1 MPTEPDALTTVVAE
15 ALTEHWR
22 SRHPVTRTPCS
33 GCTAAVVAAVHD
45 QQQPHPEVQ
54 SPAETERM
62 TDPDALVELVRE
74 MIRDKGNHVDEWPD
88 DEAAAYRDN
97 GRFTRGNAAVQELR
111 VAKGVAAIEAIIAA
125 EVQHRLQ
132 KYLAAQVPMDTM
144 CSWWARAEQREAL
157 NGELVIHGDGYDGGF
172 EMFEV
177 TDADRVWRNPKVYR
191 VLEAAK
197 VNDADQDRERGD
209 HG

>member
-1 MPTEPDALTTVVAE
+1 MPTEPDALTALVAE

-22 SRHPVTRTPCS
+22 SRHSVTRTPCS
-33 GCTAAVVAAVHD
+33 GCTTAVVAAVHD
-45 QQQPHPEVQ
+45 QQQSHLEAQ
-54 SPAETERM
+54 SPAGTERM
-62 TDPDALVELVRE
+62 TDPDALVDLVRE
-74 MIRDKGNHVDEWPD
+74 LLRDKGNHVDEWPD

-111 VAKGVAAIEAIIAA
+111 VAKGVAVIEAIIAA
-125 EVQHRLQ
+125 EVQDRLQ
-132 KYLAAQVPMDTM
+132 KHLADQVPMDM
-144 CSWWARAEQREAL
+144 MRSWWERAEQREAV
-157 NGELVIHGDGYDGGF
+157 NGDHIIYRDSYDGGF
-172 EMFEV
+172 KMFEV

-197 VNDADQDRERGD
+197 VASGGEHEERGD